1 MLFHKI
7 RIKYG
12 WKYEYCR
19 LSYKAAYWAVSPGC
33 QNVPTYEIQI
43 CEQGRCFTWEGNS
56 ELIKRYF
63 SFPLSFPFAEYLSL
77 FGQDHVSTQHNVCDT
92 QIRLY
97 FVIIRRKEV
106 FICTAVQIIL
116 WLFVQ
121 VHCPAAFMLSSRL
134 PLFVYTLQLTV
145 LYLAGAHAHFSG
157 R

>member
-1 MLFHKI
+1 MVGNMSIAGSAI
-7 RIKYG
+7 RQHIG
-12 WKYEYCR
+12 LCP
-19 LSYKAAYWAVSPGC
+19 PGC

-97 FVIIRRKEV
+97 FVIIREKDSKKNFQSV
-106 FICTAVQIIL
+106 
-116 WLFVQ
+116 
-121 VHCPAAFMLSSRL
+121 S
-134 PLFVYTLQLTV
+134 
-145 LYLAGAHAHFSG
+145 
-157 R
+157 